1 MATQLAGGVIGRRI
15 GCYLNNRAT
24 SDASLRLPG
33 MNRNSMLRC
42 WLLPL
47 TATVACYSA
56 TPPRPT
62 TIVLP
67 ALSDSGILATTSK
80 SVVENEEVA
89 KQASHCPAGTL
100 AGAASCTVTRYTET
114 QRVKHMKTTATY
126 DGAPITYAQFKVLT
140 DPDYNSKIVMLER
153 ARSRCNGGSL
163 PRWAGIGLAVAGLI
177 VASSSDQTT
186 KAIGFAGMGAGLA
199 TYTYGYIRYAG
210 PCNQA
215 NDLYYQ
221 LDFSQDIDRNVVDG
235 DAKAREMRE
244 LTEQFN
250 ARRTGA
256 PVAGN

>member
-1 MATQLAGGVIGRRI
+1 MNPNIV
-15 GCYLNNRAT
+15 
-24 SDASLRLPG
+24 LPY
-33 MNRNSMLRC
+33 

-67 ALSDSGILATTSK
+67 ALSETATLATTSK
-80 SVVENEEVA
+80 SVFENEEVA

-100 AGAASCTVTRYTET
+100 AGDASCTITRYSET
-114 QRVKHMKTTATY
+114 QRVKHLKTSATY

-140 DPDYNSKIVMLER
+140 DPDYNSKLVTLER

-215 NDLYYQ
+215 NELYYQ

-235 DAKAREMRE
+235 SDRAREMQA

-250 ARRTGA
+250 ARRTST
-256 PVAGN
+256 PVATGEN

>member
-1 MATQLAGGVIGRRI
+1 MNRRI
-15 GCYLNNRAT
+15 VV
-24 SDASLRLPG
+24 P
-33 MNRNSMLRC
+33 C
-42 WLLPL
+42 WVLPL
-47 TATVACYSA
+47 AATAACYSA

-62 TIVLP
+62 TVALP
-67 ALSDSGILATTSK
+67 ALSDSATLATTSK

-100 AGAASCTVTRYTET
+100 AGDASCTVTRYSET
-114 QRVKHMKTTATY
+114 QRVQHVKTTATY
-126 DGAPITYAQFKVLT
+126 NGAPITYAQFKVMT
-140 DPDYNSKIVMLER
+140 DPDYSSKLVTLER

-186 KAIGFAGMGAGLA
+186 KAIGFVGMGAGLT

-235 DAKAREMRE
+235 EAKAREMRD
-244 LTEQFN
+244 LAAQFN
-250 ARRTGA
+250 ARRASATVTA
-256 PVAGN
+256 MARD

>member
-1 MATQLAGGVIGRRI
+1 MKM
-15 GCYLNNRAT
+15 
-24 SDASLRLPG
+24 P
-33 MNRNSMLRC
+33 C
-42 WLLPL
+42 WVLPL

-56 TPPRPT
+56 NPPRPT
-62 TIVLP
+62 TVALP
-67 ALSDSGILATTSK
+67 ALSDSATLATTSK
-80 SVVENEEVA
+80 SVFENEEVA

-100 AGAASCTVTRYTET
+100 AGDASCTVTRYSET
-114 QRVKHMKTTATY
+114 QRVQHLKTTATY
-126 DGAPITYAQFKVLT
+126 NGAPITYAQFKVLT
-140 DPDYNSKIVMLER
+140 DPDYNSKLVTLER

-177 VASSSDQTT
+177 VASSSDETT

-250 ARRTGA
+250 ARRASA
-256 PVAGN
+256 PVAAIVRD

>member
-1 MATQLAGGVIGRRI
+1 MNPNIV
-15 GCYLNNRAT
+15 
-24 SDASLRLPG
+24 LP
-33 MNRNSMLRC
+33 C

-67 ALSDSGILATTSK
+67 ALSETATLATTSK
-80 SVVENEEVA
+80 SVFENEEVA

-100 AGAASCTVTRYTET
+100 AGDASCTITRYSET
-114 QRVKHMKTTATY
+114 QRVKHLKTSATY

-140 DPDYNSKIVMLER
+140 DPDYNSKLVTLER

-215 NDLYYQ
+215 NELYYQ

-235 DAKAREMRE
+235 SDRAREMQA

-250 ARRTGA
+250 ARRTST
-256 PVAGN
+256 PVATGEN